1 MGETLPIQLWRLDSR
16 FATSHQTVELK
27 KPPSN
32 YVRENIHITTSG
44 VCADAALRC
53 ALDALGAEN
62 VMFSIDYPFEDTK
75 VATDWISTAAI
86 TEVERAG
93 VCYQNATAILRL

>member
-16 FATSHQTVELK
+16 LPASHFKK
-27 KPPSN
+27 KPSD
-32 YVRENIHITTSG
+32 YVRENIRITTSG

-53 ALDALGAEN
+53 ARDAMGAEN

-75 VATDWISTAAI
+75 VATDWIDATAI
-86 TEVERAG
+86 SEVERAQ
-93 VCYQNATAILRL
+93 VCCQNATTILRL